1 MLISLNNNLFLTEKI
16 VSISNITHHTN
27 PAFKFVIHFQ
37 GDYSYD
43 VVIGHEHADL
53 SYKNAEC
60 LINDLRLKIA
70 ELWSNPLY
78 IKSNYTIDNGIIIFN
93 Y

>member
-16 VSISNITHHTN
+16 VYISGITHHTN

-37 GDYSYD
+37 GDFSYD
-43 VVIGHEHADL
+43 IVIGHERTDL
-53 SYKNAEC
+53 SYKNVEAQIYE
-60 LINDLRLKIA
+60 LRLKIA

-78 IKSNYTIDNGIIIFN
+78 IKSNYTKDDGIIIFN